1 MAERRRWSGRERG
14 GRVGHLFFALLVRC
28 GGLALTPF
36 FVFWVALYFVAASPQ
51 GRRASFELADR
62 VGRGGTLLRRL
73 RFALRHFYTFGTIL
87 VDRFAILSGKVE
99 RYSFREYGREIMET
113 AAKEGHGIVL
123 VTAHVG
129 NWTIMGHL
137 LDDLGK
143 TVTLVMHD
151 AVQPAM
157 RETMEKLARGRAF
170 RVLYTEGSPASAAE
184 IMEALK
190 RGEFV
195 GMMGDRL
202 LAGEGVAVPFLG
214 GRARFPVG
222 PYAIAASTGAPVIH
236 VFGTRSGRRR
246 YDFHARAVGVLRY
259 ADRRR
264 KAPDLARWAQDFAA
278 TLEDLVRAHPEQWGN
293 FYPFWEPAP

>member
-1 MAERRRWSGRERG
+1 MDDTRRWSGQERG
-14 GRVGHLFFALLVRC
+14 GRLGHLFFAVLVRY

-36 FVFWVALYFVAASPQ
+36 FVFWVALYYVVASPQ
-51 GRRASFELADR
+51 GRRASFDLADR
-62 VGRGGTLLRRL
+62 VGRGGTLWRRL
-73 RFALRHFYTFGTIL
+73 RFAVRHFYTFGTIL
-87 VDRFAILSGKVE
+87 IDRFAILSGKVE
-99 RYSFREYGREIMET
+99 RYRFREYGRGVME
-113 AAKEGHGIVL
+113 AAAREGHGVVL
-123 VTAHVG
+123 VTAHIG

-151 AVQPAM
+151 AVQPEM

-170 RVLYTEGSPASAAE
+170 RVLHTEGSPASAAE
-184 IMEALK
+184 IMGALE

-202 LAGEGVAVPFLG
+202 LAGEGVTVEFLG

-222 PYAIAASTGAPVIH
+222 PYVIAASAGAPVIH
-236 VFGTRSGRRR
+236 VFGTRSGARR
-246 YDFHARAVGVLRY
+246 YDFHAREVGVLRY

-264 KAPDLARWAQDFAA
+264 KESDLARWAQDFAA
-278 TLEDLVRAHPEQWGN
+278 TLEELVRAHPEQWGN
-293 FYPFWEPAP
+293 FYPFWEPAT